1 MGSLCFKPAKAP
13 AEPEPASGTLGIM
26 FARFDKEK
34 KGYIS
39 RQDLQAMMK
48 DDKTHFQ
55 GRDVDHIM
63 NKYGTDGKMDFN
75 QFSTWWNSTY
85 TTYNDG
91 DIANLVDQVHAEQQH
106 METIEET
113 ELPNDPHITNKAVG
127 RS

>member
-1 MGSLCFKPAKAP
+1 MGSLCFKQAKAP
-13 AEPEPASGTLGIM
+13 KAPEQSGGTLGVM
-26 FARFDKEK
+26 FARFDKES

-39 RQDLQAMMK
+39 RQDLQSMMK

-55 GRDVDHIM
+55 GRDAEHIM
-63 NKYGTDGKMDFN
+63 NKYGTDGKMDFD

-85 TTYNDG
+85 TTYNND
-91 DIANLVDQVHAEQQH
+91 DIANLVEQVNEEER

-113 ELPNDPHITNKAVG
+113 ELPQDPHITNKAVG

>member
-1 MGSLCFKPAKAP
+1 MGCLWSKST
-13 AEPEPASGTLGIM
+13 PEIIDPDPPGGTLGVIYS
-26 FARFDKEK
+26 RFDKEK

-39 RQDLQAMMK
+39 RRDLQSMMK

-55 GRDVDHIM
+55 GKDVDHIM
-63 NKYGTDGKMDFN
+63 NKYGKDGKMDFN

-91 DIANLVDQVHAEQQH
+91 DIANLVDEVDFDQRMQ
-106 METIEET
+106 TIT
-113 ELPNDPHITNKAVG
+113 ELPQDSHITNKAVG